1 MASALFIVDM
11 KGKPLIQ
18 RIYRGDV
25 PTTVIDYFAQRVIDE
40 DEGNI
45 KPVFEHNGVTF
56 AYIRHNNVY
65 FVVVSRLNG
74 NISMLVVYLY
84 RIIEVFNGYFDKV
97 EEESVRDNFVMI
109 YELLDEM
116 MDFGYPQFTETGVL
130 KEYITQQGYRLN
142 LNMLDE
148 DDMQSNPNK
157 AAAPTD
163 TITGQGGITWRKPG
177 IKYRKNEVFLDVVES
192 VNLLVNSNG
201 ETLHTEIQGV
211 LKMRTHLSGMPELKL
226 GLNDKLL
233 LESLGKRTKGK
244 TVDLEDIKFHQ
255 CVKLNRFESNRTIS
269 FIPPDGE
276 FDLMSYRLNTKVKP
290 MISVETQVEKHGTSR
305 IEYMVKILSQFKK
318 SSVANG
324 VEIIVPVPNDADTPT
339 FKTSTG
345 SARYAPERD
354 AFVWTIKALPGGR
367 EYLMRASFGLPSI
380 RASDVGEG
388 VTTNA
393 KRPILVK
400 FEIPY
405 FTVSGFQVRYL
416 KVVERSGYEALPWVR
431 YITQSGD
438 YQIRMN

>member
-18 RIYRGDV
+18 RNYRGDM
-25 PTTVIDYFAQRVIDE
+25 PSTVIEYFTQRVIDE

-56 AYIRHNNVY
+56 AYVRHNNVY
-65 FVVVSRLNG
+65 FVAATRING
-74 NISMLVVYLY
+74 NISMLIIYLY

-116 MDFGYPQFTETGVL
+116 MDFGYPQFTETGIL
-130 KEYITQQGYRLN
+130 KEYITQQGYRLK
-142 LNMLDE
+142 LLD
-148 DDMQSNPNK
+148 DDDLQTNPNK
-157 AAAPTD
+157 ATAPTD

-201 ETLHTEIQGV
+201 DTLHSEIQGT
-211 LKMRTHLSGMPELKL
+211 LKMKTHLSGMPELKL

-233 LESLGKRTKGK
+233 FESTGRRAKGR

-255 CVKLNRFESNRTIS
+255 CVKLNRFESDRTIS

-290 MISVETQVEKHGTSR
+290 MINVETQVEKYGTSR
-305 IEYMVKILSQFKK
+305 IEYMVKINSQFKK
-318 SSVANG
+318 SSTANG
-324 VEIIVPVPNDADTPT
+324 VEIVVPVPMDADSPN

-345 SARYAPERD
+345 NARYAPERD
-354 AFVWTIKALPGGR
+354 AFVWSIKVLPGGK
-367 EYLMRASFGLPSI
+367 EFMMRASFGLPTI
-380 RASDVGEG
+380 RATEQSEVAAA
-388 VTTNA
+388 NA
-393 KRPILVK
+393 KRPIEVK